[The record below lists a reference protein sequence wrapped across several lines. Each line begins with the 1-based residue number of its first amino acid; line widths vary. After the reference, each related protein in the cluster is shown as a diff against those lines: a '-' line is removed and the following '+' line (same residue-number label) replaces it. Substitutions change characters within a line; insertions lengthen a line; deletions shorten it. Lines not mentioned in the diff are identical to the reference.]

1 MPYIKDEEK
10 KKFTK
15 FIDNLVTYINSK
27 GDLNYVICEL
37 VGQYI
42 IETGVSYT
50 KMSEK
55 IDAVHDAE
63 TELRRR
69 LLNNYEDQK
78 IIDNGDVPSFKI
90 ISQIIRE
97 INDRKL
103 G

>member
-1 MPYIKDEEK
+1 MPYIKAEMK
-10 KKFTK
+10 KEMEDS
-15 FIDNLVTYINSK
+15 IHDLSMWIQSK

-37 VGQYI
+37 VGRFI
-42 IETGVSYT
+42 LDDDLTYT

-69 LLNNYEDQK
+69 ILTPYENIK
-78 IIDNGDVPSFKI
+78 IEENGDVPSFV
-90 ISQIIRE
+90 E
-97 INDRKL
+97 ILECMK